1 MKTSPL
7 TILAVS
13 LLVLA
18 LPSSALAGKQR
29 GKRFGRENK
38 DPGKVLKQYDTNRNQ
53 KIDGD
58 EREALRK
65 AFAGTGNA
73 ALKAFDT
80 NRDGQLDDREID
92 AIKAKK
98 RGEKG
103 AAKKI
108 KRKKTKVF

>member
-7 TILAVS
+7 TILAIS

-29 GKRFGRENK
+29 GKRFGRENQ

-65 AFAGTGNA
+65 AFAGNT

-103 AAKKI
+103 AAKKV